1 MSENTIKSD
10 VVGDA
15 PPPEEEEEGP
25 LSTIVNS
32 KELLADV
39 PTQFLSGNPKR
50 PLLHID
56 DDGSRYEYSLKP
68 LLYSVMFILIIE
80 LLERFSYYGLNH
92 SQQAYL
98 TGEYNPEWSA
108 NLTAV
113 QASMFVSSSQVVA
126 YTAPFVGGI
135 VADGL
140 IGDYWNIISGTVFLY
155 IPGLVLIALAS
166 YPYVL
171 GDTFNMGAL
180 KAGMLA
186 LYPVGAGFIKSV
198 VNIFGAKQYHPRLQS
213 GLISSYYI
221 NFYLAINIGS
231 IFGGILIPLLAEENT
246 AVSYTV
252 PAIVLFV
259 GLVIFILGT
268 KRYVRARPRKDALW
282 TSLYILC
289 SPLYCRSYDSHK
301 KSNGGATEDDF
312 VTGVF
317 HLIAVFPA
325 TMLIVPFMITYNQ
338 SK

>member
-98 TGEYNPEWSA
+98 TGEYNPEWNA

-113 QASMFVSSSQVVA
+113 QASTFVSSSQVVA

-180 KAGMLA
+180 KARVCLPCTLSGRASSKVLSIYSVQNSIILA
-186 LYPVGAGFIKSV
+186 FKV
-198 VNIFGAKQYHPRLQS
+198 V
-213 GLISSYYI
+213 
-221 NFYLAINIGS
+221 
-231 IFGGILIPLLAEENT
+231 
-246 AVSYTV
+246 
-252 PAIVLFV
+252 
-259 GLVIFILGT
+259 
-268 KRYVRARPRKDALW
+268 
-282 TSLYILC
+282 
-289 SPLYCRSYDSHK
+289 
-301 KSNGGATEDDF
+301 
-312 VTGVF
+312 
-317 HLIAVFPA
+317 
-325 TMLIVPFMITYNQ
+325 
-338 SK
+338 